1 MMLEGAMRDQG
12 FRWRFRGT
20 RLSAWLPAP
29 QKLAGALRL
38 DHLARQH
45 PDELGRW
52 LEQWH
57 TPEDSGPVAAQAFE
71 VVEKHETR

>member
-1 MMLEGAMRDQG
+1 MPEGAMRDQS

-29 QKLAGALRL
+29 QKLAGALLL

-45 PDELGRW
+45 PDRLGRL
-52 LEQWH
+52 LEQRH
-57 TPEDSGPVAAQAFE
+57 TTEDNGPVAAQAFE
-71 VVEKHETR
+71 VVEEHETR